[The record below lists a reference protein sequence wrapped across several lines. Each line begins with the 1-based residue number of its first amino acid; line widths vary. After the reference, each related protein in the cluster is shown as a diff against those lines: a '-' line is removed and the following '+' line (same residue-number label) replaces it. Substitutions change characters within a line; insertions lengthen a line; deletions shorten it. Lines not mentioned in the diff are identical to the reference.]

1 VLKKKNKK
9 KFMVTPASDTGL
21 VLRLKSIEIYNESM
35 GMENG

>member
-1 VLKKKNKK
+1 
-9 KFMVTPASDTGL
+9 MVTPASDMGL